1 MSIINATAADFNTL
15 SVSMSRMEQ
24 NLGGEITARLLGFL
38 RPPQVWENTREQL
51 RICVSHSTATLRL
64 DSLTSHLVRKLQSS
78 TVTAEVHWR
87 RFFQASCNASSYEC
101 AVGSVKKVSK
111 SVLQE
116 LWSVYNSVELKSC
129 SDIIIKILYV

>member
-51 RICVSHSTATLRL
+51 RICVSHSAATLRL
-64 DSLTSHLVRKLQSS
+64 DSLTSHLVCKLQSS
-78 TVTAEVHWR
+78 NFH
-87 RFFQASCNASSYEC
+87 SYNSLKKLTD
-101 AVGSVKKVSK
+101 VGSVKKSFKVRSYK
-111 SVLQE
+111 VCKTST
-116 LWSVYNSVELKSC
+116 VELKLC
-129 SDIIIKILYV
+129 SAIRIKILDF